1 MMFSTE
7 NKESEQKDN
16 LEKRISI
23 IEKIKNLYTHSE
35 PNTNLFR
42 AIREIKEEWSNAGQ
56 VAKSNSKALTIIISP
71 FE

>member
-7 NKESEQKDN
+7 NKN
-16 LEKRISI
+16 LSKRQSRK
-23 IEKIKNLYTHSE
+23 ENLNHRKIKNLYTHSE

-56 VAKSNSKALTIIISP
+56 VAKSEFKTLTIIISTI
-71 FE
+71 